1 MRKLPTIIGGS
12 LTAATVAAAFVMA
25 ASGAVTAQTTTTT
38 TTSSSSTT
46 STTLGP
52 PAQGNGRHKLFLY
65 VDTVNGGAYKPSGD
79 CAMNNLFQPGQT
91 VVFRMDGVEIA
102 TGGTDLTNQTVL
114 DAFVKVPGE
123 KNLPLSYGTHGK
135 TSYWTAGWA
144 IPKTYPLGTVNFTVW
159 VTTKAVPVSATS
171 AGVPKETGVFSQDG
185 LAPPSR
191 LTIVKA

>member
-1 MRKLPTIIGGS
+1 VIRKLPTIIGAGVV
-12 LTAATVAAAFVMA
+12 AATVAAALVT
-25 ASGAVTAQTTTTT
+25 ASTGAVIAQT

-52 PAQGNGRHKLFLY
+52 PAQGKGGHKLFLY
-65 VDTVNGGAYKPSGD
+65 VDTVNGGQYKPNGD
-79 CAMNNLFQPGQT
+79 CAMNNVFQPGQT

-102 TGGTDLTNQTVL
+102 TGGTDLTGQTVR

-123 KNLPLSYGTHGK
+123 KNQTLYYGNHGK

-144 IPKTYPLGTVNFTVW
+144 IPTNYPLGTVNFTVW
-159 VTTKAVPVSATS
+159 VTTKAVPASPTQA
-171 AGVPKETGVFSQDG
+171 AVPAETGVFSQAG

-191 LTIVKA
+191 LEIVKA